1 MWIFYASLATLSSSI
16 RRVYDKRL
24 TNHFG
29 NLSMPLVINLFSLFT
44 LLPLLFFFPMPH
56 DIWHLSARFW
66 IPLLLSSVIV
76 YQVQVYLYV
85 RAIREGE
92 LSAVAPIM
100 TITPVFNIVTSLVL
114 LGEVPSILGTLGIAA
129 VAIGTYLIV
138 EKKIPTTVKWRPEV
152 FMAGSMFCFAL
163 GSSLDKVAITAS
175 TAVFYSVAN
184 MLISIVVQFI
194 VVYVADQQN
203 DLKKIRVHFRD
214 ILLVGSLLTVSFVGA
229 ELAFSYGPTAYV
241 LAIRNG
247 AFVITTIWAVIKL
260 KESFSLQ
267 KGIAIALFFA
277 GGLLLAFA

>member
-1 MWIFYASLATLSSSI
+1 MWIFYASISMLSSSI

-29 NLSMPLVINLFSLFT
+29 NVSMPLVINIFSLFT
-44 LLPLLFFFPMPH
+44 LLPLLFFFPTPH

-66 IPLLLSSVIV
+66 IPLLISSIV
-76 YQVQVYLYV
+76 VYPLQVYLYV
-85 RAIREGE
+85 RAVREGE
-92 LSAVAPIM
+92 LSAVAPLM
-100 TITPVFNIVTSLVL
+100 TITPIFNIVTSLVL
-114 LGEVPSILGTLGIAA
+114 IGEVPSLLGVLGIASIA
-129 VAIGTYLIV
+129 VGVYLLL

-152 FMAGSMFCFAL
+152 IMATSMFFYAL
-163 GSSLDKVAITAS
+163 ASSLDKVAITAS
-175 TAVFYSVAN
+175 TAVFYSVVN
-184 MLISIVVQFI
+184 MIISILILF
-194 VVYVADQQN
+194 VYVYSAGQQK
-203 DLKKIRVHFRD
+203 DLKKMKPLFGK

-247 AFVITTIWAVIKL
+247 AFVLTTIWAVIKL